1 MSSFNL
7 NDLEAQLQDVT
18 ENNAG
23 NGVSFAKKSLKLDTE
38 EDGKLFTILVYT
50 IYYSIFLVFFRRLYD
65 IV

>member
-38 EDGKLFTILVYT
+38 EDGKLFTISVLV
-50 IYYSIFLVFFRRLYD
+50 SI
-65 IV
+65 IVYF